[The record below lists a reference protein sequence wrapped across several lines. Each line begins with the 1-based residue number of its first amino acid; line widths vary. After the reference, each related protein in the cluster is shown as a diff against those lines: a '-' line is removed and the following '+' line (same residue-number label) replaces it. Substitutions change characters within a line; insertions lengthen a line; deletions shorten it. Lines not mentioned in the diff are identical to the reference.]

1 MKNIII
7 FGEPRSGKSTLANM
21 IVDRFNYQVIH
32 VDSIRDTF
40 KKIYPELGIAPNIAI
55 ENEKFQ
61 LFLQE
66 YLYRNTI
73 KEERNKYGYVMEG
86 CETSVDDCNRLYNDG
101 NNIIYFLAQVDIT
114 PEQLFNNIRNNDSK
128 QDWTFKYTDDELMKI
143 CKKILSNG
151 KKIKK
156 ECENYNIKFIDTS
169 RNREEFLNDILN
181 EIELK
186 LYNNNS
192 NQ

>member
-1 MKNIII
+1 
-7 FGEPRSGKSTLANM
+7 
-21 IVDRFNYQVIH
+21 
-32 VDSIRDTF
+32 
-40 KKIYPELGIAPNIAI
+40 
-55 ENEKFQ
+55 
-61 LFLQE
+61 
-66 YLYRNTI
+66 
-73 KEERNKYGYVMEG
+73 
-86 CETSVDDCNRLYNDG
+86 
-101 NNIIYFLAQVDIT
+101 
-114 PEQLFNNIRNNDSK
+114 
-128 QDWTFKYTDDELMKI
+128 MKI

>member
-40 KKIYPELGIAPNIAI
+40 KKIYPELEIAPDKAVKNK
-55 ENEKFQ
+55 KFQ

-86 CETSVDDCNRLYNDG
+86 CETSVCDCNELYNND
-101 NNIIYFLAQVDIT
+101 NNIIYFLAQVNIT
-114 PEQLFNNIRNNDSK
+114 PEQLFNNIRNNDTK
-128 QDWTFKYTDDELMKI
+128 QDWTFKRSDDELMKI
-143 CKKILSNG
+143 CKKLISNG
-151 KKIKK
+151 LRIKN
-156 ECENYNIKFIDTS
+156 ECEKYNIKFVDTS
-169 RNREEFLNDILN
+169 HNREEILNDILN
-181 EIELK
+181 DIALK
-186 LYNNNS
+186 NIL
-192 NQ
+192 

>member
-40 KKIYPELGIAPNIAI
+40 KKIYPELDIAPDKAI
-55 ENEKFQ
+55 KNKKFQ

-86 CETSVDDCNRLYNDG
+86 CETSVCDCNRLYNND

-143 CKKILSNG
+143 VKKLISNG

-156 ECENYNIKFIDTS
+156 ECEKYNITFIDTS
-169 RNREEFLNDILN
+169 RNREEVLNDILN
-181 EIELK
+181 DIALI
-186 LYNNNS
+186 NNN
-192 NQ
+192 